1 MKKVFFLFLLL
12 GSCLQSVQAQSR
24 SEGLSIL
31 WGNPQQESKRS
42 TLADVIGHDE
52 SGFYALRLKVGAFYG
67 INSKFSLEH
76 YDNSMNKTRTV
87 EVDLETDNKKRSL
100 EQIVHY
106 NNRLFIF
113 TSLAD
118 QKSKQKKLFLQ
129 PISKTSLQPVG
140 EPQQISS
147 IDYTGYSK
155 GNSGNFGFSVSSDS
169 TKFLV
174 FYNLPYDQGE
184 NERFG
189 FHVLDWEMKQLW
201 EKQIELPYQ
210 EELFEVDRYKV
221 DNAGNIH
228 LLGRLFN
235 EKRKLKRKGEP
246 NYKYQVLSYRDNGS
260 SLTDYAVEIPGKFL
274 NDMQIAILPNQDIIC
289 AGFFSPARTN
299 SISGSYFLTI
309 DAKTKQ
315 VKKQSFKDFD
325 ADFLT
330 ENMREGK
337 AAATKEKIEKGKSV
351 ELYEFDLDDLVL
363 REDGGAM
370 LVGEQYF
377 IRVMTT
383 YSPNGGI
390 SSTKTQYHYNNIIV
404 VNINPQ
410 GEIEWAHQIPK
421 RQRTVNDGGFYSS
434 YTMAVV
440 QDKLYF
446 IFNDHPKNLIAKQGQ
461 VYNMRLTGNDA
472 IVVMVEMDSQGNQ
485 TRRPLFKAS
494 DASVIIRPKV
504 CEQLTNQEV
513 VIFGQRRR
521 LQRFAK
527 ISLQS
532 DSQSSSLK

>member
-1 MKKVFFLFLLL
+1 MKKILFLILLL
-12 GSCLQSVQAQSR
+12 GSLLPVALAQPR
-24 SEGLSIL
+24 YEGISIL

-42 TLADVIGHDE
+42 TLADIIGHDE
-52 SGFYALRLKVGAFYG
+52 SGFYALRLKTGAFYG

-76 YDNSMNKTRTV
+76 YDNAMNKTRTV
-87 EVDLETDNKKRSL
+87 EVDLELADKKRVL
-100 EQIVHY
+100 ENIVHY
-106 NNRLFIF
+106 NNRLFMF

-118 QKSKQKKLFLQ
+118 QKSKQKKLYLQ
-129 PISKTSLQPVG
+129 PISKTDLQPVG
-140 EPQQISS
+140 EPRQISA
-147 IDYTGYSK
+147 IDYTGYSR
-155 GNSGNFGFSVSSDS
+155 GNSGTFGFSVSTDS

-189 FHVLDWEMKQLW
+189 MHVLDWEMKQLW
-201 EKQIELPYQ
+201 EKQIELPYE
-210 EELFEVDRYKV
+210 EELFEVERYKV
-221 DNAGNIH
+221 DNTGNIH

-246 NYKYQVLSYRDNGS
+246 NYKYQVLSYRDSGS

-289 AGFFSPARTN
+289 AGFFSPAKTN
-299 SISGSYFLTI
+299 SIAGSYFLTI
-309 DAKTKQ
+309 DAKSKK
-315 VKKQSFKDFD
+315 VKKQSFKEFG

-337 AAATKEKIEKGKSV
+337 AAATKDKIEKGKNV

-363 REDGGAM
+363 REDRGAI
-370 LVGEQYF
+370 LVGEQYY

-383 YSPNGGI
+383 YSPNGGV

-404 VNINPQ
+404 VSINAQ

-440 QDKLYF
+440 QDRLF
-446 IFNDHPKNLIAKQGQ
+446 FVFNDHPKNLNAKQGQ
-461 VYNMRLTGNDA
+461 VYNMRLSGNEA
-472 IVVMVEMDSQGNQ
+472 IVVMVEMDGQGNQ
-485 TRRPLFKAS
+485 TRRPLFKAA

-504 CEQLTNQEV
+504 CEQLTNKEV
-513 VIFGQRRR
+513 VIFGQRKRV
-521 LQRFAK
+521 QRFAK
-527 ISLQS
+527 ISLQP
-532 DSQSSSLK
+532 DPQKASLK